1 MVEHSDKPPD
11 GRLVA
16 VLLYEIAY
24 GEVKR
29 GLNIGL
35 LCFFKAVDSRPNL
48 LAYFA
53 DQILRTV
60 CP

>member
-11 GRLVA
+11 RRLVA

-29 GLNIGL
+29 GLNI

>member
-1 MVEHSDKPPD
+1 MVEHKDKPPD
-11 GRLVA
+11 DSSGPFIG
-16 VLLYEIAY
+16 YEIAY

-29 GLNIGL
+29 GLNIM
-35 LCFFKAVDSRPNL
+35 CFFKAVDSRPNL

-53 DQILRTV
+53 DQILCTV